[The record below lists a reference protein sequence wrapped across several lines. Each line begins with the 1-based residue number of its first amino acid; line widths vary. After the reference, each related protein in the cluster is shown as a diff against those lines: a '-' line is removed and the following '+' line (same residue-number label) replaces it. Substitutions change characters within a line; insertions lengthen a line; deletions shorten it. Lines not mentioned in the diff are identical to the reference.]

1 MTTSEGDSE
10 DRASER
16 LDMALQIVL
25 PGQKGETINISAT
38 GVYFEVIT
46 NDMEAF
52 SPGTTIPIQINA
64 SATTPGFEPRDIKL
78 KGNGSVVR
86 NDIKDVTGHGNRL
99 GVALEFKDKLD
110 IQMDQFQG
118 LL

>member
-1 MTTSEGDSE
+1 MTTSEKDSNK
-10 DRASER
+10 RATER
-16 LDMALQIVL
+16 LDLALQIML
-25 PGQKGETINISAT
+25 PGQKGETINVSAT

-46 NDMEAF
+46 SDIETF
-52 SPGTTIPIQINA
+52 SPGTIIPIQINA
-64 SATTPGFEPRDIKL
+64 STITPGSGSRDIKL

-86 NDIKDVTGHGNRL
+86 NDIKDVTGRGNRL

-110 IQMDQFQG
+110 LLMSQSRG